1 MLNEIKQS
9 ITDKLTALF
18 PPEEGYALFD
28 ETVPEGSG
36 SEKPYFLLLLTKQTY
51 SKKLKDTYQSTLSFD
66 LGYHSNL
73 DIAENKKDLMR
84 VQEILIRSFD
94 SAGTYRIRNKSA
106 QITEQVLHVTFDIS
120 YSEMKVEDAVS
131 MQQIEATTNI

>member
-9 ITDKLTALF
+9 ITDKLTAFF
-18 PPEEGYALFD
+18 PPEEGYAICD
-28 ETVPEGSG
+28 EAVPEG
-36 SEKPYFLLLLTKQTY
+36 SEKPYFLILLSKQTY
-51 SKKLKDTYQSTLSFD
+51 SKKLKDKYQSTLSFD
-66 LGYHSNL
+66 LGYYSNL

-84 VQEILIRSFD
+84 IQEILIRSFD

-120 YSEMKVEDAVS
+120 YSEMKVEEAVS

>member
-9 ITDKLTALF
+9 IKDNLTALF
-18 PPEEGYALFD
+18 PPGEGYALFD
-28 ETVPEGSG
+28 ETVPEGS
-36 SEKPYFLLLLTKQTY
+36 EKPYFLLLLTEQTY
-51 SKKLKDTYQSTLSFD
+51 SKKLKNKYQSTLSFD
-66 LGYHSNL
+66 LGYYSNL

-84 VQEILIRSFD
+84 VQETLIRSFD
-94 SAGTYRIRNKSA
+94 SAGTYRVRNKSA

-120 YSEMKVEDAVS
+120 YSEMKVEEAVS